1 VHSTQSSYAAQD
13 TLSFHLMRLVLVSL
27 QRAVSS
33 CGRSDKDSPYG
44 GLLRSGRKVAQCE
57 VLIFSKL

>member
-27 QRAVSS
+27 QRAVS
-33 CGRSDKDSPYG
+33 CMREIRQRFTLWRAATFGPKGRAVWGVD
-44 GLLRSGRKVAQCE
+44 
-57 VLIFSKL
+57 FF